1 MSETLASPEPAASLQ
16 KPIWFFEE
24 GNGAMKNLLGGKG
37 AGLAEMTRAGLPVPP
52 GFTITTE
59 TCLQYYALGRRNPPG
74 LVQGV
79 EAAMRELERRTG
91 KGFGNPANP
100 LLVSV
105 RSGARVSMPG
115 MMDTILNL
123 GLNDATVIGLAEL
136 TGNDRFAWDAY
147 RRFIMMFST
156 VVLTS
161 RKNSSKIASTSRK
174 SVSAFGTI
182 RKSTQPRGE
191 ALSAI
196 SKRWSPSTPAAN
208 FPQDVDEQLDL
219 AIHAVFDS
227 WNSKRAIDYRRYNK
241 IPDDWGTAVSVV
253 SMVFGNM
260 GDDSGTG
267 VAFTRNPNT
276 GEKKLF
282 GEYLRNAQGEDVVAG
297 IRTPEHIADL
307 ERTQPGVYK
316 QFVEIARKLERHYR
330 EMQDLEFTVER
341 GKLYMLQTRTGK
353 RSAEAA
359 VKIALDMVR
368 EGLIDKTRSR
378 RPCQRGVARSTLS
391 RAHRSVGK
399 I

>member
-1 MSETLASPEPAASLQ
+1 MSETLAPNVAAAAVQ

-24 GNGAMKNLLGGKG
+24 GAADMKNLLGGKG

-59 TCLQYYALGRRNPPG
+59 ACLQYYALGRRNPPG
-74 LVQGV
+74 LDHAV
-79 EAAMRELERRTG
+79 EVAMRELERRTG
-91 KGFGNPANP
+91 KHFGDPSCP

-123 GLNDATVIGLAEL
+123 GLNDATVLGLVHL
-136 TGNDRFAWDAY
+136 TGNERFAWDAY
-147 RRFIMMFST
+147 RRFIMMFAG
-156 VVLTS
+156 VVLGVAKECFEDRIEETKE
-161 RKNSSKIASTSRK
+161 RIGVTGDPEIDAAAWR
-174 SVSAFGTI
+174 
-182 RKSTQPRGE
+182 
-191 ALSAI
+191 ALVDEFKAI
-196 SKRWSPSTPAAN
+196 VREKAGRE
-208 FPQDVDEQLDL
+208 FPQDVHEQLQL
-219 AIHAVFDS
+219 AINAVFDS
-227 WNSKRAIDYRRYNK
+227 WNSKRAVDYRRFNK

-276 GEKKLF
+276 GEKVLF
-282 GEYLRNAQGEDVVAG
+282 GEYLCNAQGEDVVAG
-297 IRTPEHIADL
+297 IRTPEKIADL
-307 ERTQPGVYK
+307 ERTQPGVYH
-316 QFVEIARKLERHYR
+316 QFVDIAQKLERHYR

-359 VKIALDMVR
+359 VKIAMDLVS
-368 EGLIDKTRSR
+368 EGIIDR
-378 RPCQRGVARSTLS
+378 RQALGRVNADCA
-391 RAHRSVGK
+391 
-399 I
+399 